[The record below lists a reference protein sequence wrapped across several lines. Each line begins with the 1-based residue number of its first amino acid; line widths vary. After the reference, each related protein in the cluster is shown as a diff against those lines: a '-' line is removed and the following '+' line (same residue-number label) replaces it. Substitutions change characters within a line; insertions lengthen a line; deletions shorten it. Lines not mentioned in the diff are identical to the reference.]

1 MPRIDDEVKTNFAN
15 ERHRFVTNLIYTAG
29 WVQNIFT
36 EYLKP
41 YGISPQQFNILRILR
56 GADDWVAM
64 NNVKDLMIEKSP
76 NATRLADKLLTKK
89 LIERKRSR
97 EDRRVV
103 YIRISP
109 PGHELLIEIDQNDS
123 EIMVAL
129 ERITVREA
137 NQLSKI
143 LDKFRG

>member
-1 MPRIDDEVKTNFAN
+1 M
-15 ERHRFVTNLIYTAG
+15 
-29 WVQNIFT
+29 QNIFT